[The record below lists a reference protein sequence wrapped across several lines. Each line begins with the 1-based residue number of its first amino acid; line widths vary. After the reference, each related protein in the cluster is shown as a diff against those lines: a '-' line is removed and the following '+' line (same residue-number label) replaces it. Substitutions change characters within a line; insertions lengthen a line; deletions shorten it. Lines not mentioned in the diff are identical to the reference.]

1 MIKKQYQIALDK
13 YRENPQAAEA
23 LLQVGEYPADNKLNK
38 IQTAALTMVANTMM
52 NFDEAY
58 MKR

>member
-1 MIKKQYQIALDK
+1 MNCWMSENIPFDKDLDK
-13 YRENPQAAEA
+13 IE
-23 LLQVGEYPADNKLNK
+23 
-38 IQTAALTMVANTMM
+38 TAALTLLANTMM